1 MKKTLLILVALIFAV
16 SLNSHAEDFSA
27 VNDGDTIYYKITSS
41 VAPLTVAVS
50 FKGNEF
56 YTYQN
61 EYTGSVTIPDSVL
74 YNGNYYKVTS
84 IGDSAFYNCSGLTY
98 ITIPNSVTEIDGS
111 AFKNCSGLTSVTI
124 PKFVSSIG
132 NNAFNS
138 CNNLSTVY
146 FNAINCNY
154 MGNTTD
160 PVFAYC
166 DNLSTVL
173 IGDSVIII
181 PDAAFYR
188 CSGLTSIT
196 IPSSLISIGK
206 SAFYRCSS
214 LTSITIPNSVTSIDN
229 NAFQYCSGLT
239 SFTIPDSITLIDTL
253 VFNYCSGLTS
263 ITIPN
268 SVTSICQAAF
278 HGCTGLTSV
287 TIPNSVNSIG
297 SSAFTSCRGL
307 DSIIIPNSV
316 TSIGSFAFSYCNG
329 LTTITIPNSI
339 NTIANNT
346 FNNCRNLT
354 SLNIPSSCDT
364 IESMAFSQ
372 CVGLTYIRINA
383 TIPPTIQSNSFYNV
397 NRAIPVYVPC
407 SSVSSYQA
415 APYWNTFTN
424 YIGRDIIYIDTTIC
438 DGETYN
444 FNGTIIDSAGVY
456 SYVNGCD
463 SVILTLN
470 INPTPDIPYD
480 LILSNVTDDTY
491 EISWQGSAESYD
503 IYRDNSFIANV
514 DTTFYL
520 DTFNILHGLTYCYKV
535 KAKNGDCESA
545 FSDSLWFEV
554 GLDCIEQT
562 NITSKLYPNPTSNK
576 SYLEIEGLNSDADV
590 LVYDIMGRIIKTYKV
605 NQGTKALDIDLSRYA
620 KGVYSIRIVN
630 ESINQ
635 TKKLIVQ

>member
-1 MKKTLLILVALIFAV
+1 MKKALLILFAIFIAS
-16 SLNSHAEDFSA
+16 SLKAQVEDFSA
-27 VNDGDTIYYKITSS
+27 VNDGDTIYYRITSS
-41 VAPLTVAVS
+41 VIPYTASVT
-50 FKGNEF
+50 FKGSAYNT
-56 YTYQN
+56 YTN
-61 EYTGSVTIPDSVL
+61 EYSGSVTIPDSVQ

-84 IGDSAFYNCSGLTY
+84 IGDYTFSYCSGLTS

-214 LTSITIPNSVTSIDN
+214 LTSITIPNSVISIDN

-287 TIPNSVNSIG
+287 TISNSVTSIG
-297 SSAFTSCRGL
+297 SSAFASCIGL
-307 DSIIIPNSV
+307 NSIVIPNSV
-316 TSIGSFAFSYCNG
+316 TSIGAYAFSNCNG
-329 LTTITIPNSI
+329 LITITIPDSI

-354 SLNIPSSCDT
+354 SLNIPSLCDT

-372 CVGLTYIRINA
+372 CVGLTSIRINA
-383 TIPPTIQSNSFYNV
+383 TIPPTVQSNSFYNV
-397 NRAIPVYVPC
+397 NIAIPVYVPC

-424 YIGRDIIYIDTTIC
+424 YIGRDIIYIDTTVC
-438 DGETYN
+438 DGNTYN
-444 FNGTIIDSAGVY
+444 FNGTILDSAGIY
-456 SYVNGCD
+456 FND
-463 SVILTLN
+463 SVVLTIN
-470 INPTPDIPYD
+470 ITPTPNVPYD
-480 LILSNVTDDTY
+480 LSVYNITMNYVTV
-491 EISWQGSAESYD
+491 SWQGNADSYD
-503 IYRDNSFIANV
+503 IYRNDSLIVNVTDTIYVDNFSMQQGP
-514 DTTFYL
+514 TYHY
-520 DTFNILHGLTYCYKV
+520 NI
-535 KAKNGDCESA
+535 KAINNTGCESA
-545 FSDSLWFEV
+545 LSDTVWFAIIGVE
-554 GLDCIEQT
+554 DINIENT
-562 NITSKLYPNPTSNK
+562 NIQTKLYPNPTNNK
-576 SYLEIEGLNSDADV
+576 STLEIEGLTSEADV
-590 LVYDIMGRIIKTYKV
+590 LVYDMIGRLIQTHKI
-605 NQGTKALDIDLSRYA
+605 NQGTKALDIDLRGYA
-620 KGVYSIRIVN
+620 KGVYNIKIVN